1 MSKSANVLSLD
12 TLKDFKLAM
21 ITFAEDCAQ
30 LAQRC

>member
-21 ITFAEDCAQ
+21 MHFRGRCTQ